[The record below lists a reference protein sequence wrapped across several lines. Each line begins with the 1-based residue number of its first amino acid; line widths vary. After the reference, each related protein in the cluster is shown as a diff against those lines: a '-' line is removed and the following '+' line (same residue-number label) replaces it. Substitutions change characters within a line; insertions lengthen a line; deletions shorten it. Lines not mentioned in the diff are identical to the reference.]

1 MIVQI
6 LDYPLSLDLFLI
18 FIFRNDISNLVQ
30 VCVLNLKSSK
40 ISFFLSE
47 YINTN
52 MKVITTI
59 KKKCILF
66 VPA

>member
-18 FIFRNDISNLVQ
+18 FIFRNDISNIVQ

-40 ISFFLSE
+40 ISFFSE